1 MTDDLSQWTPRPLP
15 EHKTIDGRY
24 VRLEPLDPKQHSDE
38 LYAASAIENAD
49 EKFLYLYEEAP
60 TSKDSFNAWV
70 KQVAPSKDPLY
81 YAVIDKASGKVAG
94 RQTFMRMDPANG
106 SIEIG
111 HIYWG
116 PLISRKPTATEALYL
131 FMQHAFADLGYRRF
145 EWKCNNKNEPS
156 KSAALRFGFQQEGL
170 FRQHLVT
177 KGANRDTAWFSIIDK
192 EWPTLHTAYEAWL
205 AADNFDAQGQ
215 QKQRLSDL
223 IAHAQNA
230 PLVC

>member
-1 MTDDLSQWTPRPLP
+1 M
-15 EHKTIDGRY
+15 
-24 VRLEPLDPKQHSDE
+24 
-38 LYAASAIENAD
+38 YAASAIDNAD

-60 TSKDSFNAWV
+60 ESQESFNAWV
-70 KQVAPSKDPLY
+70 KQVAPSTDPLY

-116 PLISRKPTATEALYL
+116 PLVSRKPAATEALYL
-131 FMQHAFADLGYRRF
+131 FMQHAFAELGYRRF

-156 KSAALRFGFQQEGL
+156 KSAALRFGFTQEGL

-177 KGANRDTAWFSIIDK
+177 KGASRDTAWFSIIDK
-192 EWPTLHTAYEAWL
+192 EWPALHTAYETWL
-205 AADNFDAQGQ
+205 GADNFDAQGQ
-215 QKQRLSDL
+215 QKQRLADL
-223 IAHAQNA
+223 IAQAQSA
-230 PLVC
+230 TLVC